1 MVATRGGAG
10 RGWTAFCLGVGT
22 HRNDRDPEGGDLR
35 RAEIPF
41 PSEDV
46 GGGLQCGGE
55 DEGGQGED
63 GSGGDRF
70 QEGVTDSEMHQ
81 NRAEH

>member
-1 MVATRGGAG
+1 MLRWLAGLPEELVAERHGRVWMQGFLQPCERRGGASRS
-10 RGWTAFCLGVGT
+10 RGALG
-22 HRNDRDPEGGDLR
+22 ELR
-35 RAEIPF
+35 RR
-41 PSEDV
+41 
-46 GGGLQCGGE
+46 GE